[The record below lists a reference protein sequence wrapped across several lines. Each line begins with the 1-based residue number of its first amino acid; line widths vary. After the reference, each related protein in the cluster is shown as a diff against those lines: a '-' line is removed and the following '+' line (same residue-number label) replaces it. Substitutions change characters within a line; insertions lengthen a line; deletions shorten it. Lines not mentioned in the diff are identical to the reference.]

1 MVSKFFSFV
10 IVLAGAAL
18 GYFIISFSA
27 HKFQTT
33 RVPAAI
39 RQVYDITHLR
49 GSSLQA
55 AVKERLL
62 GGLETFKVGQGFGI
76 GLGHFAFAL
85 DSGEKVLGCRA
96 YQKVTLSFEAEGVAV
111 NGEKPTMTVEGRC
124 EYSADLT
131 KINPLWIP
139 VARIFGEKPSEG
151 EFSEYGRPVQLKFSH
166 ISDHWP
172 RQWVLVGMT
181 VQGEKGQIEISKYEV
196 GQILGKP
203 FLINLE
209 N

>member
-1 MVSKFFSFV
+1 MVNKFISFAIVVFS
-10 IVLAGAAL
+10 AAA
-18 GYFIISFSA
+18 GYFIISLSL
-27 HKFQTT
+27 HKYQSG

-39 RQVYDITHLR
+39 RQVYDITHLH
-49 GSSLQA
+49 GSSLQT

-62 GGLETFKVGQGFGI
+62 GGLETFKDEQGFGI
-76 GLGHFAFAL
+76 GLGHFAFSL
-85 DSGEKVLGCRA
+85 DSGEKILGCRA

-111 NGEKPTMTVEGRC
+111 NGEKPTMVVEGRC

-151 EFSEYGRPVQLKFSH
+151 EFNDYGRPVQLKFNN
-166 ISDHWP
+166 IADHWP

-181 VQGEKGQIEISKYEV
+181 VQGDKGQIEINKYEV

-209 N
+209 K